1 MCCNPTVCFEIRV
14 IKVKFC
20 RHYMIS
26 QPLPNFKT
34 QFSQKEDV
42 GSYDK
47 ICTEPANVFL
57 LFGAL
62 DLLRLFCSIKETFS
76 PISLFIPYFFLSP
89 SRLSCSLSLFASSFS
104 LQLSSIFTSGT
115 KICLCLPSSTFC
127 VHIAA
132 RLSSFSFSI
141 SPFSLFLI
149 EARREAKSA
158 LCCPQLCL

>member
-62 DLLRLFCSIKETFS
+62 DLLRLFCSFKETFS
-76 PISLFIPYFFLSP
+76 HISLFIPYFPLSP
-89 SRLSCSLSLFASSFS
+89 SRFSCSLSLFASSFP
-104 LQLSSIFTSGT
+104 LQLSSIYTSG
-115 KICLCLPSSTFC
+115 KKSLYVSFLLLSAFILY
-127 VHIAA
+127 

-141 SPFSLFLI
+141 SSFSLFLI
-149 EARREAKSA
+149 EAHREAKSA